1 MSESAAANVQL
12 KQQVFGRTKHS
23 KHKSTPKLSV
33 FAAYAAV
40 FTVIVSVVAIGYR
53 QPQPSEVASVNPTAT
68 NSNPGVNLEK
78 PSVDELV
85 ATDVAANLAEQT
97 NMSVAANVANL
108 SMSLAAKTELAQT
121 SDTAISKPQIIQPT
135 ASSREITNYTA
146 KTGDTVQSIATAYN
160 ISADTVRWANDMS
173 SDAVEPGKVMTI
185 PPLDG
190 VVYTVKAGDTAD
202 SIASNFKADK
212 ERIVAF
218 NDLEIEGVSAGKK
231 IVVPA
236 GVLPE
241 ADRPG
246 YQAPAPVSSFAS
258 GGQYGINNSA
268 AYRINSN
275 VASASAGNA
284 YAKGYCTWYAFERRK
299 QIGRPVGSFWGNAA
313 TWAMYARA
321 AGFTVNNTP
330 AVGAIMQNGG
340 GYGHVAIVEQVMDN
354 GDVRVSEMNY
364 LGGGGGFNIVSG
376 RTISAGQTRS
386 YSYIH

>member
-1 MSESAAANVQL
+1 MSESVAANAQL
-12 KQQVFGRTKHS
+12 KQQVFGRKKHS
-23 KHKSTPKLSV
+23 KNKSTPNLSV
-33 FAAYAAV
+33 FAAYAGV
-40 FTVIVSVVAIGYR
+40 FAVIVSVVAVGYR
-53 QPQPSEVASVNPTAT
+53 QPQPTEVASVNPTVAT
-68 NSNPGVNLEK
+68 STPNVNLEK

-108 SMSLAAKTELAQT
+108 SVSLAAKTELAQT

-135 ASSREITNYTA
+135 ASSREITSYTA
-146 KTGDTVQSIATAYN
+146 KAGDTVQSIATAHN
-160 ISADTVRWANDMS
+160 ISAETVRWANDMS

-190 VVYTVKAGDTAD
+190 VVYTVKASDTAD
-202 SIASNFKADK
+202 SIANAFKADK
-212 ERIVAF
+212 DRIVAF
-218 NDLEIEGVSAGKK
+218 NDLEIEGVTAGKK
-231 IVVPA
+231 IIIPA

-241 ADRPG
+241 DQRPG
-246 YQAPAPVSSFAS
+246 YQAPAAIQSYSS
-258 GGQYGINNSA
+258 GGQYGVNNSS
-268 AYRINSN
+268 AYRINSS

-284 YAKGYCTWYAFERRK
+284 YAYGNCTWYAFERRK
-299 QIGRPVGSFWGNAA
+299 QLGRPIGSFWGNAA

-354 GDVRVSEMNY
+354 GDVRISEMNY

-386 YSYIH
+386 YNYIH